1 MIALAAALVVASGA
15 PAFAPPPEPDLG
27 GRIAASAAA
36 AQAWQGPLDGAWTLY
51 DARRRPVLSLEITD
65 PAGGGP
71 LEGAWRAADPATSS
85 GFVEAIER
93 RGARLTL
100 RLAPEAGGPATL
112 VTLRRRGS
120 RSWRGWIMRDGVRRP
135 ATLERGAW
143 P

>member
-1 MIALAAALVVASGA
+1 VIALAAAALLAAGVP
-15 PAFAPPPEPDLG
+15 PAEPNLG

-51 DARRRPVLSLEITD
+51 DARRRPILTLEITD

-71 LEGAWRAADPATSS
+71 LEAAWRAAGPANAY

-93 RGARLTL
+93 QGGGRLTL
-100 RLAPEAGGPATL
+100 RLAPAAGGPAT
-112 VTLRRRGS
+112 VITLRRVGR
-120 RSWRGWIMRDGVRRP
+120 RAWRGGIMRDGVRRP
-135 ATLERGAW
+135 ATLERGAQ